1 VLPGDIERHGA
12 VSQAVAEQ
20 MAQGA
25 RRTLQ
30 TDYAVA
36 TSGVAGPDGGT
47 PEKPVGTVWIAAA
60 TPEGVASRKLN
71 LGSDRE
77 RTILR
82 ASHSALNLLR
92 LALMGGSGSEMRRLA
107 FSPDSITH

>member
-1 VLPGDIERHGA
+1 VLPGDIEKHGA

-20 MAQGA
+20 MAHGA
-25 RRTLQ
+25 RHTLQ

-77 RTILR
+77 QTILR

-92 LALMGGSGSEMRRLA
+92 LALMGGSDSEA